1 MKEETGDWLKSS
13 DSKDYFELLRFPT
26 VGAEKEHLRDCVQC
40 ATWLKKWLKGIGAEA
55 ELILPS
61 CAPRIAPPAELASLG
76 GYSLTSGKD
85 SASPLCVPVLYG
97 EIKGQEGATTVLL
110 YGHYDVQPA
119 DPIDEWETPP
129 FEPTVKGD
137 RVYCRGAQDD
147 KGQVFAFLCGVR
159 ELVAASRSSDSSA
172 SRINLK
178 ILLDGQEES
187 GSVGLFKLLEDKEF
201 RKKLT
206 ADVMLVSDTSA
217 AADLR
222 PAIVAGLRGVNH
234 FTVTL
239 TAANRDLHSGEYGG
253 IAPNAAQGMAELMAS
268 LHNADGSIAVAG
280 FRDGIEPPTH
290 EELEK
295 AAEGMASEE
304 MYAKDIGT
312 EPCGGQLG
320 KTIVQRNCFEPTIE
334 VNGIHSGYGGPGSKT
349 VIPCQ
354 AIAKLSTRLVPG
366 QNPTTAYETVK
377 RHLKDHCPK
386 GMEVELSELTGE
398 APAFRLPLASP
409 LFRLAADVLG
419 EMDPR
424 GAVFQWDGASI
435 PVIAAIREASGA
447 APLLVGWGQPED
459 RIHSPNESYS
469 VRQFAAA
476 KTWAMKI
483 LGAF

>member
-1 MKEETGDWLKSS
+1 MKEETSDWLKSS

-40 ATWLKKWLKGIGAEA
+40 ATWLKKWLRAIGAEA
-55 ELILPS
+55 ELLLP
-61 CAPRIAPPAELASLG
+61 CCGDRNVAAPTAVPVVYAEL
-76 GYSLTSGKD
+76 
-85 SASPLCVPVLYG
+85 
-97 EIKGQEGATTVLL
+97 KGQEGATTVLL

-119 DPIDEWETPP
+119 DPIGEWETPP

-147 KGQVFAFLCGVR
+147 KGQVFAFLCGLR
-159 ELVAASRSSDSSA
+159 ERLSSSVSSPL
-172 SRINLK
+172 NLK

-366 QNPTTAYETVK
+366 QIPAQTYEAVK

-386 GMEVELSELTGE
+386 GMEVELSELTGD